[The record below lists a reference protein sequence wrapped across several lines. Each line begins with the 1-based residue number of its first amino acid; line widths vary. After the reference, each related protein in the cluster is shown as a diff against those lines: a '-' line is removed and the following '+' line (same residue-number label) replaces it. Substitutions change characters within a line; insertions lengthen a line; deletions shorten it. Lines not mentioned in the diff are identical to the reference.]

1 MKFFWKKNIQPKLQN
16 GQNAFFSRQLQQM
29 ELAQKAAIIERWEY
43 CRGLFH
49 SPILPEPHFG
59 PPPPGYRGAHHNLAT
74 GQTWIDLEFV
84 KEIAIKGKAD
94 FQLVLSGLM
103 IRQIACYMKFPRT
116 IANAVIAEKVANDLC
131 KREGMEFA
139 RFLANSF
146 SSLCVDCCCV
156 LEADKAD
163 AILELR
169 RAISNAN
176 PSSRLDRIVLAY
188 LHAQARREEA
198 EFVDVEREVEILKGA
213 DFTAVTDDVCELRRA
228 MMIWKRVVLMAQQA
242 GTQGIFGLGK
252 RKDGPLSEML
262 GNHQLSDI
270 DQIPLLGQ
278 LTKAGLKK
286 VLAEAALKLSWKEFA
301 EVETMVLS
309 LVGQK
314 QECES
319 AGIGWAEGVEAD
331 MKTVRRYLSLLENY
345 PVVIEKMPIEAEG
358 WRKVI
363 KGTERFCIDSPIY
376 KVMPYTS
383 GGKILPGITRM
394 MGTGLRKRMTLDY
407 KAPDALIMIDSSD
420 SMPHPAQTKSAAVAA
435 AIATA
440 KAYMSLGSEVAVI
453 NFGPKSYYLDYTRK
467 EEAVFLSIVAKQHGG
482 TKLDL
487 ELAKKL
493 IAQAKGKP
501 LEGLAEKD
509 ITKVLSD
516 PEFIH
521 VGQQATV
528 KEVQLVVGLLETAIQ
543 RRIVD
548 VFIFSDM
555 KIANKEEVLKL
566 ISENSS
572 TNRFVI
578 VCSGQFGQKELLSS
592 KVKIYEEVN
601 DVEEGIKIAI
611 GEARNA
617 AGYN

>member
-1 MKFFWKKNIQPKLQN
+1 MKFFWKKNIQPQLQN
-16 GQNAFFSRQLQQM
+16 GQNAFFSRQLQQT
-29 ELAQKAAIIERWEY
+29 ELAQKAAVLERWEY

-84 KEIAIKGKAD
+84 KEIASKGKAD
-94 FQLVLSGLM
+94 FQLVLSGVM

-213 DFTAVTDDVCELRRA
+213 DFTAVTDDVGELRRA
-228 MMIWKRVVLMAQQA
+228 MLIWKRVVLMAQQA
-242 GTQGIFGLGK
+242 SVSSLLGIGKGRGQLFGILG
-252 RKDGPLSEML
+252 SYQI
-262 GNHQLSDI
+262 NDI
-270 DQIPLLGQ
+270 DQIPILSQ
-278 LTKAGLKK
+278 LTKADLKK
-286 VLAEAALKLSWKEFA
+286 ALAEAALKLSWKEFA
-301 EVETMVLS
+301 EVEEIILS
-309 LVGQK
+309 LGGRQ
-314 QECES
+314 QEE
-319 AGIGWAEGVEAD
+319 GIGLGWADGIDAD

-420 SMPHPAQTKSAAVAA
+420 SMPHPAQIKSAAVAA

-528 KEVQLVVGLLETAIQ
+528 KEVRLAVGLLETAIQ